1 MGRKTSRSEKK
12 GFASGASPRK
22 GETLIAHSYSPS
34 DAFSQNVVQQRLLKN
49 GDTITGTGRMA
60 DGSSLMNDDFYRHG
74 SVSIVKDSSKS
85 SGRRFQLSLARQL
98 ATKENK
104 EAVIRLV
111 ARSNQFHSDASKK
124 EKAVSPMVNVIPPYT
139 KFFLESVSESKSEKA
154 QIIETFGSFMA
165 FFFGKHPEVYQFSGR
180 LLNAK
185 NHDWKNDFQEIYDN
199 FIRGTKAVENNAI
212 VYLQYDD
219 VLVEGFVVGT
229 RMDYHG
235 ASNNE
240 CPFSFSVLV
249 TRRAPVNQI
258 QRLQDRRARSRFSA
272 AEQQI
277 LNDLSKLRKSDP
289 TTFVLMQTALS
300 SKGLDTS
307 DISLLKDKNK
317 KLKSSNV
324 GKNCTPTS
332 KENEDLSGPDS
343 FTNRFHDF

>member
-1 MGRKTSRSEKK
+1 M
-12 GFASGASPRK
+12 
-22 GETLIAHSYSPS
+22 
-34 DAFSQNVVQQRLLKN
+34 
-49 GDTITGTGRMA
+49 
-60 DGSSLMNDDFYRHG
+60 
-74 SVSIVKDSSKS
+74 
-85 SGRRFQLSLARQL
+85 

-111 ARSNQFHSDASKK
+111 ARSKQFHSDASKK
-124 EKAVSPMVNVIPPYT
+124 EKSVSPMVNVIPPYT
-139 KFFLESVSESKSEKA
+139 KFFLESVSENKSEKT
-154 QIIETFGSFMA
+154 QIVETFGSFIA

-219 VLVEGFVVGT
+219 VLVEGYVVGT

-272 AEQQI
+272 AEQKI
-277 LNDLSKLRKSDP
+277 LNDLNGLRESDP

-300 SKGLDTS
+300 GKGLDTS

-324 GKNCTPTS
+324 GKDCTPTAKDFDS
-332 KENEDLSGPDS
+332 ELDRELSGI
-343 FTNRFHDF
+343 NEQGIRN